1 MLNKKTLKDFDFN
14 EKKALVRVDF
24 NVPMSKEVEGEIAD
38 DVRIRAAIPTIKH
51 LMDNGAVV
59 VLMSHLGRPKGEA
72 NPKFSLEPVAKRLS
86 ELLGKEVDFIASDV
100 VVDENVIA
108 RVNELKPGQV
118 ALLQNTRYRNEEE
131 KNDPD
136 FSSQLAKLGDIYVN
150 DAFGT
155 SHRAHASN
163 VGVSSI
169 LPSAVGMLVEKEI
182 SVMGD
187 ALQNPERPFVAI
199 LGGAKVSDKI
209 GVIENLLTKVD
220 TVIIGGGMAY
230 TFLKALGKEIGRSL
244 LEEDKIEL
252 AKEIM
257 EKARERGVKL
267 MLPVD
272 GVIADGIDK
281 DAVTEIVDIDH
292 IPADKEALDIGPET
306 EKLFAE
312 EIKKAKTVV
321 WNGPMGVFEVKPFSS
336 GTYAVAKALAEAD
349 AVTIVGGGDSAL
361 AVELAGYKDEI
372 THVSTGGGASLEF
385 LEGKQ
390 LPGVE
395 AIENA

>member
-14 EKKALVRVDF
+14 GKKALVRVDF
-24 NVPMSKEVEGEIAD
+24 NVPMSKEKEGEIAD
-38 DVRIRAAIPTIKH
+38 DVRIRAALPTIEY

-72 NPKFSLEPVAKRLS
+72 NPKFTLEPVAKRLS
-86 ELLGKEVDFIASDV
+86 ELLNKDVAFIASDS
-100 VVDENVIA
+100 VVDDDVVA
-108 RVNELKPGQV
+108 KVNELKPGEV
-118 ALLQNTRYRNEEE
+118 CLLQNTRYRNEEE
-131 KNDPD
+131 KNDPE
-136 FSSQLAKLGDIYVN
+136 FSKQLAKLGDIYVN

-169 LPSAVGMLVEKEI
+169 LPSSVGMLVEKEL
-182 SVMGD
+182 SVMGK
-187 ALQNPERPFVAI
+187 ALENPERPFIAI

-244 LEEDKIEL
+244 LEEDKIDL

-257 EKARERGVKL
+257 EKAKASGVKL
-267 MLPVD
+267 LLPLD
-272 GVIADGIDK
+272 SVIADEIDK
-281 DAVTEIVDIDH
+281 DAVTEIVDIDN
-292 IPADKEALDIGPET
+292 IPKDKEALDIGPKTAE
-306 EKLFAE
+306 LFAE
-312 EIKKAKTVV
+312 EILKAKTVV
-321 WNGPMGVFEVKPFSS
+321 WNGPMGVFEVKPFSN
-336 GTYAVAKALAEAD
+336 GTLAIAKALAEAD

-361 AVELAGYKDEI
+361 AVEVAGYKDKI

-385 LEGKQ
+385 LEGKE
-390 LPGVE
+390 LPGVA

>member
-14 EKKALVRVDF
+14 GKKALVRVDF
-24 NVPMSKEVEGEIAD
+24 NVPMSKENEGEIAD
-38 DVRIRAAIPTIKH
+38 DVRIRAALPTIEY

-72 NPKFSLEPVAKRLS
+72 NPKFTLAPVAKRLS
-86 ELLGKEVDFIASDV
+86 ELLKKDVAFIASDS
-100 VVDENVIA
+100 VVDDEVVA
-108 RVNELKPGQV
+108 KVNELKPGEV
-118 ALLQNTRYRNEEE
+118 CLLQNTRYRNEEE
-131 KNDPD
+131 KNDPE
-136 FSSQLAKLGDIYVN
+136 FSKQLAKLGDIYVN

-169 LPSAVGMLVEKEI
+169 IPSAVGMLVEKEL
-182 SVMGD
+182 SVMGK
-187 ALQNPERPFVAI
+187 ALENPERPFIAI

-244 LEEDKIEL
+244 LEEDKIDL

-257 EKARERGVKL
+257 EKAKASGVKL
-267 MLPVD
+267 LLPLD
-272 GVIADGIDK
+272 SVIADEIDK
-281 DAVTEIVDIDH
+281 DAVTEIVDIDN
-292 IPADKEALDIGPET
+292 IPKDKEALDIGPKTAE
-306 EKLFAE
+306 LFAE
-312 EIKKAKTVV
+312 EILKAKTVV
-321 WNGPMGVFEVKPFSS
+321 WNGPMGVFEVKPFSN
-336 GTYAVAKALAEAD
+336 GTLAIAKALAEAD

-361 AVELAGYKDEI
+361 AVEVAGYKDKI

-385 LEGKQ
+385 LEGKE
-390 LPGVE
+390 LPGVA